1 MPGEQALLTDSG
13 ITVQTVDVN
22 NYGGWK
28 EKRFVFKNR
37 PIEEVVRELE
47 RWYDVHFVI
56 SREVQGIRLT
66 ANLPKYEDVDKILDI
81 IEDIAQVKYEINGGE
96 IIIKS
101 EQRKTGKY

>member
-1 MPGEQALLTDSG
+1 M
-13 ITVQTVDVN
+13 
-22 NYGGWK
+22 
-28 EKRFVFKNR
+28 
-37 PIEEVVRELE
+37 
-47 RWYDVHFVI
+47 
-56 SREVQGIRLT
+56 QGIRLT